1 MKNIYRTFLSLLFWL
16 IVCQLPALPGGYI
29 VRQNLVWYH
38 GLTKPPLVP
47 PDAVFGAVWSLLY
60 LFLGISAFFLF
71 NKGLLGR
78 KKTAVL
84 FILQL
89 VLNIWWT
96 PIFFGRHNMQLALF
110 LLLVMLAET
119 FWLWTDARKK
129 DGLAAL
135 LLVPYAVWLF
145 FACYLNL
152 GFWLL
157 N

>member
-1 MKNIYRTFLSLLFWL
+1 M
-16 IVCQLPALPGGYI
+16 
-29 VRQNLVWYH
+29 
-38 GLTKPPLVP
+38 
-47 PDAVFGAVWSLLY
+47 
-60 LFLGISAFFLF
+60 FLGISAFFLF

-96 PIFFGRHNMQLALF
+96 PIFFGRHNMQLSLL
-110 LLLVMLAET
+110 LLLVMLAEA
-119 FWLWTDARKK
+119 FWLWADARKT

>member
-1 MKNIYRTFLSLLFWL
+1 
-16 IVCQLPALPGGYI
+16 
-29 VRQNLVWYH
+29 
-38 GLTKPPLVP
+38 
-47 PDAVFGAVWSLLY
+47 
-60 LFLGISAFFLF
+60 
-71 NKGLLGR
+71 
-78 KKTAVL
+78 
-84 FILQL
+84 
-89 VLNIWWT
+89 
-96 PIFFGRHNMQLALF
+96 MQLALF

-119 FWLWTDARKK
+119 FWLWAEARKK